1 MVILSKKECFQKFL
15 YKNLDNK
22 FDLYEYETNVQN
34 DLIKK
39 ITEELIVYLNI

>member
-1 MVILSKKECFQKFL
+1 MVILSKKMFSEEFL